1 MELVDTL
8 DSKSNVARRVGS
20 IPTLS
25 TSKNLNYLILN
36 RLRFFLLLLINNLS
50 YFSVL
55 NYINP
60 MILMFMHLKKT
71 FLIAFVFLIATSLYS
86 QTEFKKGVFITD
98 TNDKVECFI
107 KSMDWKSNP
116 TEFKYKLTENGEIK
130 TGFIEGV
137 KAFEIYD
144 ISKYTRATV
153 NIDRSSSNLN
163 KLTTDK
169 NPIFKEEQL
178 FLKVIIESEA
188 SLYYYEDGNLKRF
201 FYNLENEKI
210 EQLVYKEYL
219 FEADLINE
227 NNHYKQQLLN
237 SLKCKDIS
245 MNSIKSLSY
254 TIKDLSK
261 LFEKYNACVGGELVN
276 FEKKEERDLFNFRA
290 KLGLGRASLSIK
302 NSVDPDQNADFDNEI
317 LFRFGGELE
326 MILPFNNDKWA
337 IVIEPSY
344 QSYSS
349 KTEVDIR
356 YPGENQADTYT
367 YEASYSTIEL
377 PIGLRHY
384 FFLNEDS
391 KIFVNA
397 FYTYFHTLDSSMKIR
412 YGTELDVEKGGL
424 LSIGLGYSY
433 KKLSA
438 EFRLENSRQIL
449 GQYRYWDSNYKQVT
463 LLFGYQL
470 F

>member
-1 MELVDTL
+1 MNFK
-8 DSKSNVARRVGS
+8 KS
-20 IPTLS
+20 
-25 TSKNLNYLILN
+25 
-36 RLRFFLLLLINNLS
+36 
-50 YFSVL
+50 
-55 NYINP
+55 
-60 MILMFMHLKKT
+60 

-98 TNDKVECFI
+98 TDDKVECFI

-163 KLTTDK
+163 KLTTVK

-188 SLYYYEDGNLKRF
+188 SLYYYEGGNLQRF

-210 EQLVYKEYL
+210 EQLIYKEYL
-219 FEADLINE
+219 YDVNLIGE

-237 SLKCKDIS
+237 ALKCKDIS
-245 MNSIKSLSY
+245 MNSIKNLSY
-254 TIKDLSK
+254 KVKDLSR
-261 LFEKYNACVGGELVN
+261 LFEKYNACIGGELVN

-290 KLGLGRASLSIK
+290 KLGLGSASLSIK
-302 NSVDPDQNADFDNEI
+302 NSVNPDQNADFDNEI

-349 KTEVDIR
+349 KKEVDIR
-356 YPGENQADTYT
+356 YAGENEAETYI
-367 YEASYSTIEL
+367 YEASYSIIEL
-377 PIGLRHY
+377 PFGLRHY
-384 FFLNEDS
+384 FFLNNEDS

-397 FYTYFHTLDSSMKIR
+397 FYTYFHTLDSSIKIR
-412 YGTELDVEKGGL
+412 YGRELDVKNGGL

-438 EFRLENSRQIL
+438 ELRIENFREFF
-449 GQYRYWDSNYKQVT
+449 GQYRYWDANYKQVT